1 LGMPLHRYD
10 KLLIESFDGFNYPVL
25 RTPGNDSQTVPW
37 ARQSLMMT
45 AVHDQITR
53 AGDLSQPGALHES
66 DVMRVANLS
75 ARLMIHCGAQILDQS
90 SSAPHVP
97 CLEAVA
103 YPEQRLMQVGG
114 ILHQQFVDCFAG
126 GIVGSAAWKQD
137 AFTRRD
143 QPRDFGLCG
152 TEGDF
157 DGNAA

>member
-1 LGMPLHRYD
+1 MPLHRDD
-10 KLLIESFDGFNYPVL
+10 KLLTESFDGFNYPIL
-25 RTPGNDSQTVPW
+25 RTSGDDGQTVPR
-37 ARQSLMMT
+37 ARQSLVMT

-53 AGDLSQPGALHES
+53 AGDLSQSGALHES

-103 YPEQRLMQVGG
+103 YPKQRLMQVGG

-126 GIVGSAAWKQD
+126 RIGGTAFLRALLAIFFRIDVRSAAWKQ
-137 AFTRRD
+137 
-143 QPRDFGLCG
+143 
-152 TEGDF
+152 
-157 DGNAA
+157 